1 MLYSFKGKAKDLL
14 QDIQDKMEN
23 NGNQIP
29 TNKAILEKFGNLV
42 KSLGAKNVSVYK
54 DLEGIDR
61 LKYYFSDKC
70 FVVGIEQLYEMEQ

>member
-29 TNKAILEKFGNLV
+29 TNKSILEKFGNLV
-42 KSLGAKNVSVYK
+42 KSLGATNVSVYK
-54 DLEGIDR
+54 DLEGTDR

>member
-23 NGNQIP
+23 NGIQIP
-29 TNKAILEKFGNLV
+29 ANKSILEKFGNLV

-61 LKYYFSDKC
+61 LKYYFNDKC
-70 FVVGIEQLYEMEQ
+70 FVVGIEQVYEMEQ

>member
-23 NGNQIP
+23 NNNQIP
-29 TNKAILEKFGNLV
+29 TNKSILEKFGNLV
-42 KSLGAKNVSVYK
+42 KSLGATNVSVYK